1 MIELKRVSKEY
12 NVGTDI
18 SVKAIDN
25 ISVKLEKGEWCA
37 ILGPNASG
45 KSTLLKLLAGSIF
58 PSSGSIS
65 LDGNEIS
72 NIPQYRRARIFQFI
86 EQNTEEN
93 LVPSMTVEENL
104 LLVFANKSF
113 PALKMASNSDR
124 RKMIVKCLSY
134 FGMGLENKL
143 STQSRFLSGGQ
154 KQAVVVARAILS
166 GVKVLLLDE
175 FVAAIDPKTA
185 PIILKVLKNIATEEK
200 ITVIMVN
207 HDMDQVIECNS
218 RVIFLS
224 EGRIAADL
232 KQSELSRDKLLS
244 LYSESLRKTIGINL

>member
-1 MIELKRVSKEY
+1 MIKLENVSKEY
-12 NVGTDI
+12 NVGTNI
-18 SVKAIDN
+18 SVKAVDN
-25 ISVKLEKGEWCA
+25 ISINFEKGEWCA

-58 PSSGSIS
+58 PTSGGIF
-65 LDGNEIS
+65 LDGNDIS

-104 LLVFANKSF
+104 LLVFGNKSF
-113 PALKMASNSDR
+113 PTLKIATNRDR
-124 RKMIVKCLSY
+124 RKMIVKSLSY

-143 STQSRFLSGGQ
+143 NTQSRFLSGGQ

-166 GVKVLLLDE
+166 GAKVLLLDE

-185 PIILKVLKNIATEEK
+185 PIILKVVKNIATEEK
-200 ITVIMVN
+200 ITIIMVN
-207 HDMDQVIECNS
+207 HDLDQVIECNS
-218 RVIFLS
+218 RVVFLN

-232 KQSELSRDKLLS
+232 KQSEMSKDKLLS
-244 LYSESLRKTIGINL
+244 LYTESLRKTTGVKL